1 MYDNYLARSESDR
14 NLREQL
20 ARHVSRDEVEIIIRD
35 FHEEKWRYC
44 PLTLTLDMDE
54 NLHGT
59 KVIPP
64 FCLKTK
70 LPDKGGTASIY
81 WVAVQKDLISDIA
94 LARALQD
101 SIYMDEDFGEVS
113 FLITR

>member
-1 MYDNYLARSESDR
+1 MYDDYLARSENDR

-20 ARHVSRDEVEIIIRD
+20 
-35 FHEEKWRYC
+35 
-44 PLTLTLDMDE
+44 DE

-81 WVAVQKDLISDIA
+81 WVAVQKDLISDNA
-94 LARALQD
+94 LALALKD
-101 SIYMDEDFGEVS
+101 SIYTDEDFGEVS
-113 FLITR
+113 FLTTLVNIS